1 MDTQDE
7 KIAELR
13 RAAVNDPR
21 NGEIRYL
28 LGAELAQ
35 RQRFDEAVLELS
47 AAIALNPL
55 LHTAR
60 FQLGLLHLTMAQVQH
75 AAAVLAP
82 LENLEDNAPLKH
94 FKRGLDALTVD
105 DFPAAVANLERGMQL
120 NTENTALNADMKML
134 FDRIKTTIAS
144 NASAASHVTTPTDA
158 ERAADDVRTDF
169 SLYGVTRH

>member
-1 MDTQDE
+1 MDGQDE

-35 RQRFDEAVLELS
+35 QQRYDEAVLELS
-47 AAIALNPL
+47 AAVALNPL

-82 LENLEDNAPLKH
+82 LENLEDDAPLKH
-94 FKRGLDALTVD
+94 FKRGLDALAVD
-105 DFPAAVANLERGMQL
+105 NFAESIASLEHGMQL
-120 NTENTALNADMKML
+120 NRENPPLNSDMSML
-134 FDRIKTTIAS
+134 VERIKATMQS
-144 NASAASHVTTPTDA
+144 NAEAAAQTPTDQT
-158 ERAADDVRTDF
+158 ADGVRTDF

>member
-1 MDTQDE
+1 MDTQDD

-35 RQRFDEAVLELS
+35 QQRYEEAVLELS

-60 FQLGLLHLTMAQVQH
+60 FQLGLLHLTMAQVHH
-75 AAAVLAP
+75 ATAVLAP
-82 LENLEDNAPLKH
+82 LENLEDDAALKH
-94 FKRGLDALTVD
+94 FKRGLDALAVD
-105 DFPAAVANLERGMQL
+105 NFPEAVASLERGMQL
-120 NTENTALNADMKML
+120 NRDNPPLNADMKL
-134 FDRIKTTIAS
+134 LVDRIKTTIA
-144 NASAASHVTTPTDA
+144 NATEEQPENA
-158 ERAADDVRTDF
+158 VRTDF

>member
-1 MDTQDE
+1 MDPQDD

-35 RQRFDEAVLELS
+35 HQRYDEAVLELS

-60 FQLGLLHLTMAQVQH
+60 FQLGLLHLTMAQVHH
-75 AAAVLAP
+75 ATAVLAP
-82 LENLEDNAPLKH
+82 LENLEDDAPLKH
-94 FKRGLDALTVD
+94 FKRGLDALAVD
-105 DFPAAVANLERGMQL
+105 NFPEAVASLERGMQL
-120 NTENTALNADMKML
+120 NRDNPPLNADMKL
-134 FDRIKTTIAS
+134 LLDRIRATMAS
-144 NASAASHVTTPTDA
+144 NAEAAARTGGDSAANA
-158 ERAADDVRTDF
+158 VRTDF

>member
-1 MDTQDE
+1 MDTVDD

-35 RQRFDEAVLELS
+35 QQRYDEAVLELS

-60 FQLGLLHLTMAQVQH
+60 FQLGLLHLTMAQVHH
-75 AAAVLAP
+75 ATAVLAP
-82 LENLEDNAPLKH
+82 LENLEDDQPLKH
-94 FKRGLDALTVD
+94 FKRGLDALAVD
-105 DFPAAVANLERGMQL
+105 NFPEAVASLERGIQL
-120 NTENTALNADMKML
+120 NRDNPPLNADMKL
-134 FDRIKTTIAS
+134 LLDRIRATMANNAEAAARSSDEQS
-144 NASAASHVTTPTDA
+144 NV
-158 ERAADDVRTDF
+158 VRTDF